1 MPSGELAR
9 LLTAYR
15 ANGGVLDFVFFETA
29 PGVSPSPEMHRT
41 AALEAMA
48 AIDRGLEQWAADHAS
63 EQTPFDWFYRV
74 HWDETK
80 LEGGPVFFETFWGT
94 DDVEPK
100 PIGERAWNIP
110 TVDGYKTAF
119 FHPPHG
125 LRGYEPE
132 TSELFA
138 SINQFVLGDEPAK
151 AQIFSWSTDWSN
163 YFEAGHEWW
172 GAFFWTVHPAGTTRL
187 VAIGASATD

>member
-29 PGVSPSPEMHRT
+29 PGVSPPKEMHRT

-48 AIDRGLEQWAADHAS
+48 AIDCGLEQWAADHAS
-63 EQTPFDWFYRV
+63 EQTPIDRFYRV

-80 LEGGPVFFETFWGT
+80 LAGGPVSFETFWGT
-94 DDVEPK
+94 DDVEVK
-100 PIGERAWNIP
+100 PIGERAWIVP

-119 FHPPHG
+119 FHPPYG
-125 LRGYEPE
+125 LRSSQPE
-132 TSELFA
+132 AAELFA
-138 SINQFVLGDEPAK
+138 GINRFVLGEAPAK
-151 AQIFSWSTDWSN
+151 VQIFSWSTDWSN
-163 YFEAGHEWW
+163 YFDAGHEWW
-172 GAFFWTVHPAGTTRL
+172 GAFFWTVHPVGTTRL
-187 VAIGASATD
+187 AAIGASATD